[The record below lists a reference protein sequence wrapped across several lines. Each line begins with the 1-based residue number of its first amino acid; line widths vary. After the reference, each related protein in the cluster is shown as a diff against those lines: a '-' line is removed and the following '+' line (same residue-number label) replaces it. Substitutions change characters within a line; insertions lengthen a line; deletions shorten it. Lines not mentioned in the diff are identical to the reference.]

1 MLATRGRNPERS
13 ALLWRRGAPGRL
25 TVTDLRVSVIATPT
39 DLLAIREEWQ
49 ALAERVESATV
60 FQSWEWASSWYD
72 HFGASKRLQILTV
85 RDADDRLVALAPCSR
100 SSSHGGAIRLLH
112 LLGRGND
119 LTEYVQV
126 LADPHYAATATRLLF
141 EAWHRTS
148 DQWDLLVLPSL
159 PDDGAFLA
167 QLRGQATMH
176 GYLMSQET
184 HVRMSRSLPES
195 WSHFHRSLSKSMKD
209 NVNNYVNR
217 LRRNGHRE
225 ELAVVENAA
234 DLDRALDVFLDLH
247 RRRADAHLARRHD
260 DRFST
265 ENRRAFLRTVAKQLF
280 ARGAL
285 WPCFLK
291 VDGEIVASQLCLA
304 YKKRLY
310 LYYSGFD
317 PAWARHG
324 VMMILTRRC
333 IERAIDRGYR
343 ELDLLLGP
351 DQEKQRWGAMPGPV
365 FNLALASHRM
375 RSRAAFHL
383 YRARNALDAWIA
395 GRPLVGPEV
404 AAPVHVPCVTQEP
417 T

>member
-1 MLATRGRNPERS
+1 LSE
-13 ALLWRRGAPGRL
+13 L
-25 TVTDLRVSVIATPT
+25 DVSVIDSPAG
-39 DLLAIREEWQ
+39 LLAVRKEWQ
-49 ALAERVESATV
+49 ALAERVDGATV
-60 FQSWEWASSWYD
+60 FQSWEWASSWYE
-72 HFGASKRLQILTV
+72 HFGTGKRLQVLTV
-85 RDADDRLVALAPCSR
+85 RDATGQLVAVAPCSR

-126 LADPHYAATATRLLF
+126 LADPHHAAAATRRLFAT
-141 EAWHRTS
+141 WHRMS
-148 DQWDLLVLPSL
+148 DQWDLLVLPSI

-167 QLRGQATMH
+167 QLREQAASH
-176 GYLMSQET
+176 GYLMSQGG
-184 HVRMSRSLPES
+184 HVRMSRSLPDS
-195 WSHFHRSLSKSMKD
+195 WSVFHRSLSKSMKD

-225 ELAVVENAA
+225 EFAVVEDAA
-234 DLDRALDVFLDLH
+234 DLDGALDVFLDLH
-247 RRRADAHLARRHD
+247 RRRADASLGRRHD
-260 DRFST
+260 DRFDT
-265 ENRRAFLRTVAKQLF
+265 DDRRAFLRTVARRLF

-291 VDGEIVASQLCLA
+291 VDGEVVAGQLCLA
-304 YKKRLY
+304 YQRRLY

-333 IERAIDRGYR
+333 IERAIARGYR
-343 ELDLLLGP
+343 ELDLLLGH
-351 DQEKQRWGAMPGPV
+351 DQEKQRWGATPGLV

-383 YRARNALDAWIA
+383 YHARNTLDDWLA
-395 GRPLVGPEV
+395 GRAFVRPDVLGPV
-404 AAPVHVPCVTQEP
+404 AVPCVTQEP

>member
-1 MLATRGRNPERS
+1 MRSFRSLATQDRDSNRS
-13 ALLWRRGAPGRL
+13 ALLPRRDAPGHQ
-25 TVTDLRVSVIATPT
+25 TVSDLRVSVIGNPA
-39 DLLAIREEWQ
+39 DLDAIRVEWQ
-49 ALAERVESATV
+49 ELAERVDGATV
-60 FQSWEWASSWYD
+60 FQSWEWASSWYA
-72 HFGASKRLQILTV
+72 HFGDGKRLQVLSV
-85 RDADDRLVALAPCSR
+85 RDANDRLVALAPCSR
-100 SSSHGGAIRLLH
+100 SSSHGGAVRLLH

-126 LADPHYAATATRLLF
+126 LADPHYAATATRALF
-141 EAWHRTS
+141 EAWHRMS

-159 PDDGAFLA
+159 PDDGVFPV
-167 QLRGQATMH
+167 QLRGQASRH
-176 GYLMSQET
+176 GYLVSQET

-195 WSHFHRSLSKSMKD
+195 WSAFHRSLSKSMKD

-225 ELAVVENAA
+225 EFTVVEDAA
-234 DLDRALDVFLDLH
+234 DLDRAIEVFLDLH
-247 RRRADAHLARRHD
+247 RRRADAHLGRRHD

-265 ENRRAFLRTVAKQLF
+265 DRRRAFLRAVAGQLF

-291 VDGEIVASQLCLA
+291 VNGEIVASQLCLA

-333 IERAIDRGYR
+333 IERA
-343 ELDLLLGP
+343 
-351 DQEKQRWGAMPGPV
+351 
-365 FNLALASHRM
+365 
-375 RSRAAFHL
+375 
-383 YRARNALDAWIA
+383 
-395 GRPLVGPEV
+395 
-404 AAPVHVPCVTQEP
+404 
-417 T
+417 

>member
-1 MLATRGRNPERS
+1 VIGTPA
-13 ALLWRRGAPGRL
+13 
-25 TVTDLRVSVIATPT
+25 DLN
-39 DLLAIREEWQ
+39 AIREEWQ
-49 ALAERVESATV
+49 ALAERVEGATV
-60 FQSWEWASSWYD
+60 FQTWEWASSWYA
-72 HFGASKRLQILTV
+72 HFGAGKHLHVLAV
-85 RDADDRLVALAPCSR
+85 RDADGRLVALAPCSR
-100 SSSHGGAIRLLH
+100 SSTHGGAVRLLH

-126 LADPHYAATATRLLF
+126 LADPYYSAPATRALF
-141 EAWHRTS
+141 EAWHRMS
-148 DQWDLLVLPSL
+148 GQWDLLVLPSL
-159 PDDGAFLA
+159 PDDGVFPA
-167 QLRGQATMH
+167 QLRGQASMH
-176 GYLMSQET
+176 GYLVSQET
-184 HVRMSRSLPES
+184 HVRMSRGLPDS
-195 WSHFHRSLSKSMKD
+195 WGAFHRSLSKSMKD

-217 LRRNGHRE
+217 LRRNGHQE
-225 ELAVVENAA
+225 EFTVVEDAA
-234 DLDRALDVFLDLH
+234 ALDRALDVFLDLH
-247 RRRADAHLARRHD
+247 RRRADAHLGRRHD

-265 ENRRAFLRTVAKQLF
+265 DRRRAFLRTVARQLF
-280 ARGAL
+280 DRGAL
-285 WPCFLK
+285 WPCFLR
-291 VDGEIVASQLCLA
+291 VNGEIVASQLCLA

-333 IERAIDRGYR
+333 IERAIERGYR

-351 DQEKQRWGAMPGPV
+351 DQEKQRWGATPGPV

-395 GRPLVGPEV
+395 GRPLVRPEV
-404 AAPVHVPCVTQEP
+404 TGPVQVPCATQEP